1 MVRLHADLQQIG
13 KEWNQGGKTAKKW
26 GRKNPAVV
34 YAMRHPKA
42 IKKVVRLHLRVRRAT
57 AAPPLGPTLGQYG
70 IPIMQF
76 CEQFNVRSKIFKRY
90 VHVVV
95 VLKQLYDN
103 SFIFGICQPMTST
116 LLKRVGRILRGSG
129 QAGRAMSK
137 LTLFQQRHEYLQKI
151 AALQARACDPLA
163 VANSKYT
170 VLAHT
175 KRRIGHGKRYMNKRK
190 RKHAQKR
197 SFHLKYK
204 NMIGKVRVAVYTP
217 EQVYEVCK
225 LKYEQY
231 FYGQHVVAGNTE
243 SELVAL
249 ETKML
254 ELKKRSIADKY
265 REIMYA
271 HYMQQAHT
279 HLPAINTYIM
289 QSLWRQVLGT
299 MRSMGIFLYLPE

>member
-76 CEQFNVRSKIFKRY
+76 CDQFNARSKMFKRY
-90 VHVVV
+90 VRVVV

-103 SFIFGICQPMTST
+103 TFVFGICQPMTST
-116 LLKRVGRILRGSG
+116 LLKRVGRINRGSG
-129 QAGRAMSK
+129 QAGRAMSQVS
-137 LTLFQQRHEYLQKI
+137 LYRYQHAYAQTV
-151 AALQARACDPLA
+151 AALHARASDPLA
-163 VANSKYT
+163 RANKKYSF
-170 VLAHT
+170 LARK
-175 KRRIGHGKRYMNKRK
+175 KRRTGYGKRYMHKHK

-197 SFHLKYK
+197 AFHLKYK
-204 NMIGKVRVAVYTP
+204 NMVGKVRVAVYTP

-231 FYGQHVVAGNTE
+231 FYGQHVLAGKTE
-243 SELVAL
+243 QELVAL
-249 ETKML
+249 ENKTI
-254 ELKKRSIADKY
+254 EQRKRSVEERY
-265 REIMYA
+265 RERMYA
-271 HYMQQAHT
+271 HYIQVAQSQ
-279 HLPAINTYIM
+279 LPPINKYIM

-299 MRSMGIFLYLPE
+299 MRSMGIYVYHEE